1 MSCCSSFLTT
11 CSHDQHLLFSC
22 TIMLACLQK
31 CGFTRFSLTENVSWC
46 FHACDYFQ
54 VPERIQPVNR
64 PCREIKNNSAALSG
78 GVVVLNFFVCNDS
91 EAETICLILTYIDQL
106 TFKYF
111 VEQMGLPSTYRGSF
125 VSFYRNGTGDLLLI
139 RVVGQT
145 RPQTLYFGPDC
156 FIKC

>member
-1 MSCCSSFLTT
+1 MDRT
-11 CSHDQHLLFSC
+11 Q
-22 TIMLACLQK
+22 
-31 CGFTRFSLTENVSWC
+31 GFTNVSWC

-64 PCREIKNNSAALSG
+64 PCHEIKNNSAALSG
-78 GVVVLNFFVCNDS
+78 GVVVLDFFVCNDS
-91 EAETICLILTYIDQL
+91 ETETICLILTYIGQL

-125 VSFYRNGTGDLLLI
+125 VSFYRNGTGDLLLL

-145 RPQTLYFGPDC
+145 RPQTRLLYQMLMLSAAASAMRARLVF
-156 FIKC
+156 